1 LKDSAGRGAKAPKQR
16 GWMRA
21 VAAILL
27 CAVGF
32 LLARAPLFRETTVIV
47 DAGGCRL
54 VTDVVD
60 AGEDDAR
67 GYVILF
73 HGLAANKK
81 IMSFLARG
89 FALQGLRVFVPDLPG
104 HGRTQG
110 PFSFERA
117 EACGDLFVKQMIGRG
132 AVEAKRT
139 ILAGHSMGGAIA
151 IKVAARV
158 PVAGVVAISP
168 APMVTTY
175 GVEKSMLIFSNPPA
189 IPAHTLV
196 LSGSFEP
203 RSVRESARSLLS
215 GENAGS
221 GQYEIISGAT
231 HAGLLVRGNT
241 VAESQR
247 WAAQVLGIDGGVKIP
262 PRLPL
267 VGGVAGLIG
276 IFLLAGPFLREAL
289 GKSSLDV
296 ATQLSTGTQA
306 TGTQATSAQTQPYD
320 ALAVRKQNISVRVM
334 LEFVGVA
341 FVAILVLRFW
351 NPFGFVHLFEGDYL
365 AGFLLIAGVGLLAAH
380 YKKIGILF
388 EFNWKHLLGAA
399 FAAVVVPLLIYA
411 WLDLTLTEAW
421 ITPNRWMRFPV
432 VLLLALPFHAAE
444 ELALGPAKRTRLSKA
459 RLAYA
464 LGLRALLWGVL
475 LIGIVGLH
483 NGEILLALLAPY
495 FALFC
500 LFQRT
505 GMDVVRSSTGSA
517 LAAAIFG
524 AILLAGFSV
533 VVFPIS

>member
-1 LKDSAGRGAKAPKQR
+1 
-16 GWMRA
+16 M
-21 VAAILL
+21 AAILL
-27 CAVGF
+27 CGIGF

-60 AGEDDAR
+60 AGEDDAQ

-81 IMSFLARG
+81 IMSFLAHG
-89 FALQGLRVFVPDLPG
+89 FALEGLRVFVPDLPG

-117 EACGDLFVKQMIGRG
+117 ETCGDSFVKQMIGRG
-132 AVEAKRT
+132 AVEAKKT

-151 IKVAARV
+151 VKVAARV
-158 PVAGVVAISP
+158 PVAGVIAISP

-175 GVEKSMLIFSNPPA
+175 GIEKSMLIFTNPPP

-203 RSVRESARSLLS
+203 RSIRESARALLA

-221 GQYEIISGAT
+221 GDYEMISGAT
-231 HAGLLVRGNT
+231 HAGLLARANT

-247 WAAQVLGIDGGVKIP
+247 WAAKTLGIDTNVKIP
-262 PRLPL
+262 PRLPMF
-267 VGGVAGLIG
+267 GGFLGLTG
-276 IFLLAGPFLREAL
+276 ILLLAGPFLREAL
-289 GKSSLDV
+289 GQNSLLN
-296 ATQLSTGTQA
+296 AAQSTIGTQA
-306 TGTQATSAQTQPYD
+306 LTYD
-320 ALAVRKQNISVRVM
+320 AIAVRRQEISIRVIA
-334 LEFVGVA
+334 EFVAFAAVA
-341 FVAILVLRFW
+341 VVLLHVW

-365 AGFLLIAGVGLLAAH
+365 AGFLLITGVALLAAH
-380 YKKIGILF
+380 YKKIPALWI
-388 EFNWKHLLGAA
+388 FNWKHLVGAA

-421 ITPNRWMRFPV
+421 MTPARWLRFPA
-432 VLLLALPFHAAE
+432 VLLLVLPFHAAE
-444 ELALGPAKRTRLSKA
+444 ELALGPAMRTRLSKT

-464 LGLRALLWGVL
+464 LALRALLWGVL

-495 FALFC
+495 IAAFC
-500 LFQRT
+500 LLQRT

>member
-1 LKDSAGRGAKAPKQR
+1 
-16 GWMRA
+16 MRA

-32 LLARAPLFRETTVIV
+32 VLARAPLFRETTVIV
-47 DAGGCRL
+47 DAGGCRM

-60 AGEDDAR
+60 AGEDEAQ

-81 IMSFLARG
+81 IMSFVAQG

-104 HGRTQG
+104 HGRTPG

-117 EACGDLFVKQMIGRG
+117 ESCGDSFVKQMIARS
-132 AVEAKRT
+132 AVDAKRT

-151 IKVAARV
+151 IKVAAGV

-175 GVEKSMLIFSNPPA
+175 GIEKSMLIYTNPPP
-189 IPAHTLV
+189 IPPRTLIFNGT
-196 LSGSFEP
+196 LEP
-203 RSVRESARSLLS
+203 RSMRDSSVYLLS
-215 GENAGS
+215 GENAPTGKY
-221 GQYEIISGAT
+221 QVIPHAT
-231 HAGLLVRGNT
+231 HVGLLFDRDV

-247 WAAQVLGIDGGVKIP
+247 WAAHALGIDASVRTP
-262 PRLPL
+262 PRVPL
-267 VGGVAGLIG
+267 MGGVAGLIG

-289 GKSSLDV
+289 GQSSLFSQT
-296 ATQLSTGTQA
+296 AAARESQA
-306 TGTQATSAQTQPYD
+306 HAYD
-320 ALAVRKQNISVRVM
+320 AVAVRKQDLSIRVIA
-334 LEFVGVA
+334 EFVALA
-341 FVAILVLRFW
+341 FVAVLILKAW

-365 AGFLLIAGVGLLAAH
+365 AGFLLIAGIGLLAAH
-380 YKKIGILF
+380 YKTIATLWAFDWKQLF
-388 EFNWKHLLGAA
+388 GAA
-399 FAAVVVPLLIYA
+399 FAAVVVPLLIYS

-421 ITPNRWMRFPV
+421 MTPSRWLRFPV

-444 ELALGPAKRTRLSKA
+444 ELALGPAMRTRLSKA

-495 FALFC
+495 FGVFC

>member
-1 LKDSAGRGAKAPKQR
+1 MPDNKPNNKNDLTEKVPKR
-16 GWMRA
+16 RRWIRA

-27 CAVGF
+27 CGIGF
-32 LLARAPLFRETTVIV
+32 VLARAPLFRETTVIV

-60 AGEDDAR
+60 AGEDDAK

-81 IMSFLARG
+81 IMSFVAQG

-117 EACGDLFVKQMIGRG
+117 EKCGDSFVRQMIGRG

-151 IKVAARV
+151 VKVAARV
-158 PVAGVVAISP
+158 PVAGVIAISP

-175 GVEKSMLIFSNPPA
+175 GVQRSWLPFTNPP
-189 IPAHTLV
+189 PAPPHLLV
-196 LSGSFEP
+196 LS
-203 RSVRESARSLLS
+203 ESMAPAMLRDTARSLLS
-215 GENAGS
+215 GENAADGK
-221 GQYEIISGAT
+221 YEVIPRST
-231 HAGLLVRGNT
+231 HVSLLFNPEV
-241 VAESQR
+241 VAESQK
-247 WAAQVLGIDGGVKIP
+247 WAAQALGFDAFTKIP

-267 VGGVAGLIG
+267 VGGVMGLVG

-289 GKSSLDV
+289 GTNSVFSAIPTASKKKSE
-296 ATQLSTGTQA
+296 
-306 TGTQATSAQTQPYD
+306 QPYD
-320 ALAVRKQNISVRVM
+320 TNAVRRQEISFRVIA
-334 LEFVGVA
+334 EFVAVA
-341 FVAILVLRFW
+341 FAAVLVLRAW

-365 AGFLLIAGVGLLAAH
+365 AGFLLIAGCGLLATQ
-380 YKKIGILF
+380 YKRIPALADF
-388 EFNWKHLLGAA
+388 EVKHLIGAA

-421 ITPNRWMRFPV
+421 ITPARWLRFPI
-432 VLLLALPFHAAE
+432 VLLLAFPFHAAE
-444 ELALGPAKRTRLSKA
+444 ELALGPAMRTRLSKT

-464 LGLRALLWGVL
+464 LGLRALIWGVL
-475 LIGIVGLH
+475 LVGIIAFH

>member
-1 LKDSAGRGAKAPKQR
+1 
-16 GWMRA
+16 M
-21 VAAILL
+21 AAILL
-27 CAVGF
+27 CGIGF

-60 AGEDDAR
+60 AGQDDVQ

-81 IMSFLARG
+81 IMSFVAHG

-104 HGRTQG
+104 HGRTPG

-117 EACGDLFVKQMIGRG
+117 ETCGDSFVKQMIRRG
-132 AVEAKRT
+132 AVDAKRT

-175 GVEKSMLIFSNPPA
+175 GVEKSMLIFTNPP
-189 IPAHTLV
+189 PLSAHTLV
-196 LSGSFEP
+196 LSGSLEP
-203 RSVRESARSLLS
+203 RSVRESARYLLS
-215 GENAGS
+215 GENTATGK
-221 GQYEIISGAT
+221 YEVISRST
-231 HAGLLVRGNT
+231 HVSLLFDRDAIT
-241 VAESQR
+241 ESQR
-247 WAAQVLGIDGGVKIP
+247 WAAQTLGLDASVKTP
-262 PRLPL
+262 PRLPII
-267 VGGVAGLIG
+267 GGVAGLIG

-289 GKSSLDV
+289 GKNSPLSVSQPSLG
-296 ATQLSTGTQA
+296 AQA
-306 TGTQATSAQTQPYD
+306 LPFD
-320 ALAVRKQNISVRVM
+320 AIAVRRQDISARAIA
-334 LEFVGVA
+334 EFVAFA
-341 FVAILVLRFW
+341 FVAVLILRVW

-365 AGFLLIAGVGLLAAH
+365 AGLLLIAGVGLLAAH
-380 YKKIGILF
+380 YKKLPTLMS
-388 EFNWKHLLGAA
+388 FNAKHLVGAA

-421 ITPNRWMRFPV
+421 ITPARWLRFPA

-444 ELALGPAKRTRLSKA
+444 ELALGPAMRTRLSKT

-464 LGLRALLWGVL
+464 LALRALIWGVL
-475 LIGIVGLH
+475 LIGIVALH
-483 NGEILLALLAPY
+483 NGEILMALMAPY
-495 FALFC
+495 FGLFC

>member
-1 LKDSAGRGAKAPKQR
+1 MPDTKNDLTEKKPKQR
-16 GWMRA
+16 RWIRA
-21 VAAILL
+21 VAAIVL
-27 CAVGF
+27 CGIGF
-32 LLARAPLFRETTVIV
+32 LLARAPLFRETTVLV

-60 AGEDDAR
+60 VGEDDVQ
-67 GYVILF
+67 GYVVLF

-81 IMSFLARG
+81 VMSFIARG

-117 EACGDLFVKQMIGRG
+117 EACGDSFVRQMIGRG
-132 AVEAKRT
+132 AVEPKRT

-151 IKVAARV
+151 VKVAARV
-158 PVAGVVAISP
+158 PVAGVIAISP

-175 GVEKSMLIFSNPPA
+175 GIEKSMLVFTNPPA

-196 LSGSFEP
+196 LSGSLEP
-203 RSVRESARSLLS
+203 RSVRESARSLLA
-215 GENAGS
+215 GENAASGS
-221 GQYEIISGAT
+221 YEIISGAT
-231 HAGLLVRGNT
+231 HAGMLVRGNT

-247 WAAQVLGIDGGVKIP
+247 WAARVLGIDASVKIP
-262 PRLPL
+262 PRLPMI
-267 VGGVAGLIG
+267 GGVAGLVG
-276 IFLLAGPFLREAL
+276 IFLLAGPFLHEAL
-289 GKSSLDV
+289 GKNSLFAPAAID
-296 ATQLSTGTQA
+296 TETGTSTKKRTA
-306 TGTQATSAQTQPYD
+306 QPYD
-320 ALAVRKQNISVRVM
+320 AIAVRRQEISARVIA
-334 LEFVGVA
+334 EFVAVA
-341 FVAILVLRFW
+341 FAAVLLLRVW

-365 AGFLLIAGVGLLAAH
+365 GGFLLVAGCGLLATQ
-380 YKKIGILF
+380 YKKIPALMDF
-388 EFNWKHLLGAA
+388 KAKHLLGAA
-399 FAAVVVPLLIYA
+399 FAAVVVPLLLYA

-421 ITPNRWMRFPV
+421 ITPARWLRFPAV
-432 VLLLALPFHAAE
+432 MLLALPFHAAE
-444 ELALGPAKRTRLSKA
+444 ELALGPAMRTRLSKT

-464 LGLRALLWGVL
+464 LGLRALTWGVL
-475 LIGIVGLH
+475 LVGILSLH

>member
-1 LKDSAGRGAKAPKQR
+1 LARNAGKEQKDSSQKAPKQR
-16 GWMRA
+16 SWLRA
-21 VAAILL
+21 VAAIVL
-27 CAVGF
+27 CAIGF
-32 LLARAPLFRETTVIV
+32 FLAKAPLFRETTVIV

-60 AGEDDAR
+60 AGDDDAQ

-81 IMSFLARG
+81 IMSFIAHG

-110 PFSFERA
+110 PFSYERA
-117 EACGDLFVKQMIGRG
+117 ESCGDSFVKQMIGRG

-158 PVAGVVAISP
+158 PVAGVIAISP

-175 GVEKSMLIFSNPPA
+175 GVQRSMLPFTDPPPA
-189 IPAHTLV
+189 PPRLLV
-196 LSGSFEP
+196 MSAGLEP
-203 RSVRESARSLLS
+203 RMLRESARSLLS
-215 GENAGS
+215 GENAAS
-221 GQYEIISGAT
+221 GDYEILSGAT
-231 HAGLLVRGNT
+231 HASLLVRGNT

-247 WAAQVLGIDGGVKIP
+247 WAAKALGIDGSVKIP

-267 VGGVAGLIG
+267 VGGLMGLVG

-289 GKSSLDV
+289 GKSSLTPS
-296 ATQLSTGTQA
+296 TQQPSLGSHA
-306 TGTQATSAQTQPYD
+306 QPYD
-320 ALAVRKQNISVRVM
+320 ALAVRKQPISVAVI
-334 LEFVGVA
+334 LEFVGFA
-341 FVAILVLRFW
+341 FAAILLLRVW

-365 AGFLLIAGVGLLAAH
+365 AGFLLIAGAGLLSLQ
-380 YKKIGILF
+380 YKRIATLW
-388 EFNWKHLLGAA
+388 EVNWKHLLGAA
-399 FAAVVVPLLIYA
+399 FAAVVVPLLVYA

-421 ITPNRWMRFPV
+421 MTPTRWLRFPA
-432 VLLLALPFHAAE
+432 VLLLALPFHLAE
-444 ELALGPAKRTRLSKA
+444 ELALGPAMRTRLSKT

-500 LFQRT
+500 LLQRT

>member
-1 LKDSAGRGAKAPKQR
+1 MARKSKRQEKNPAENGPKQR
-16 GWMRA
+16 RWTRA

-47 DAGGCRL
+47 DAGGCRM

-60 AGEDDAR
+60 AGEDDAQ

-81 IMSFLARG
+81 IMAFIARG

-104 HGRTQG
+104 HGRTPG
-110 PFSFERA
+110 PFSYERA
-117 EACGDLFVKQMIGRG
+117 ASCGDSFVRQMIGRG
-132 AVEAKRT
+132 AVDGKRL

-151 IKVAARV
+151 VKVAAKV
-158 PVAGVVAISP
+158 PVAGVIAISP
-168 APMVTTY
+168 APMVTTH
-175 GVEKSMLIFSNPPA
+175 GIEKSMLIFTDPPA
-189 IPAHTLV
+189 VPPHTLV
-196 LSGSFEP
+196 LSGGLEP
-203 RSVRESARSLLS
+203 RSMRDSAKDYIS
-215 GENAGS
+215 GENAASGS
-221 GQYEIISGAT
+221 YEVISLAT
-231 HAGLLVRGNT
+231 HAGLLTRANV

-247 WAAQVLGIDGGVKIP
+247 WAAQVLGIDGSVKIP

-267 VGGVAGLIG
+267 VGGVAGLVG
-276 IFLLAGPFLREAL
+276 IFLLAGPFVREAL
-289 GKSSLDV
+289 GKSSLMPE
-296 ATQLSTGTQA
+296 
-306 TGTQATSAQTQPYD
+306 TSAAAAAAQPYD
-320 ALAVRKQNISVRVM
+320 SIAVRKQNISVRVIA
-334 LEFVGVA
+334 EFAALSV
-341 FVAILVLRFW
+341 VAILILKAW
-351 NPFGFVHLFEGDYL
+351 NPFHFVGLFEGDYL
-365 AGFLLIAGVGLLAAH
+365 AGFLLIVGIGLLAAH
-380 YKKIGILF
+380 YKKIGTLSGSD
-388 EFNWKHLLGAA
+388 WKHLLGAA
-399 FAAVVVPLLIYA
+399 FAAVVVPLLIYS

-421 ITPNRWMRFPV
+421 MTPNRWLRFPV
-432 VLLLALPFHAAE
+432 VLLLVLPFHAAE
-444 ELALGPAKRTRLSKA
+444 EQALGPAMRTRLSKT

-464 LGLRALLWGVL
+464 LGLRLIMWGVL
-475 LIGIVGLH
+475 LIGIVGLY

>member
-1 LKDSAGRGAKAPKQR
+1 LARNSGRQDEDVKDKSPKQR
-16 GWMRA
+16 SWLRA

-27 CAVGF
+27 CGIGF

-60 AGEDDAR
+60 AGEDDAQ

-81 IMSFLARG
+81 IMSFVARG
-89 FALQGLRVFVPDLPG
+89 FALEGLRVFVPDLPG

-117 EACGDLFVKQMIGRG
+117 ETCGDSFVKQMIGRG
-132 AVEAKRT
+132 AVDPKRT

-151 IKVAARV
+151 IQVAARV

-175 GVEKSMLIFSNPPA
+175 GVQRSWLPFTDPPA
-189 IPAHTLV
+189 APPHLLV
-196 LSGSFEP
+196 LS
-203 RSVRESARSLLS
+203 ESMAPAMLRDTARSLLS
-215 GENAGS
+215 GANSVNGKYDVIPRS
-221 GQYEIISGAT
+221 T
-231 HAGLLVRGNT
+231 HVSLLFNPEV

-247 WAAQVLGIDGGVKIP
+247 WAAQALGIDASVKIP
-262 PRLPL
+262 PRLPMI
-267 VGGVAGLIG
+267 GGFLGLIG

-289 GKSSLDV
+289 GKNSLNTGRSSTDAQAPAHDAIAVRRQDV
-296 ATQLSTGTQA
+296 SVGVIAEFIA
-306 TGTQATSAQTQPYD
+306 F
-320 ALAVRKQNISVRVM
+320 ALAAV
-334 LEFVGVA
+334 L
-341 FVAILVLRFW
+341 ILRAW

-365 AGFLLIAGVGLLAAH
+365 AGFLLITGIGLLGAH
-380 YKKIGILF
+380 IKKIRTLWDL
-388 EFNWKHLLGAA
+388 NWKHQLGAA

-421 ITPNRWMRFPV
+421 MTPARWLRFPV

-444 ELALGPAKRTRLSKA
+444 ELALGPAMRTRLNKT

-464 LGLRALLWGVL
+464 LMLRALMWGVL
-475 LIGIVGLH
+475 LVGIVGLH
-483 NGEILLALLAPY
+483 NGVILLALLAPY

-517 LAAAIFG
+517 IAAAIFG

>member
-1 LKDSAGRGAKAPKQR
+1 MAGKEKARKQR
-16 GWMRA
+16 SWLRA

-27 CAVGF
+27 CAIGF
-32 LLARAPLFRETTVIV
+32 LFARAPLFRETTVIV

-60 AGEDDAR
+60 AGEDDAQ

-81 IMSFLARG
+81 IMSFVARG
-89 FALQGLRVFVPDLPG
+89 FALEGLRVFVPDLPG

-117 EACGDLFVKQMIGRG
+117 ETCGDSFVKQMIGRG

-151 IKVAARV
+151 IKVASRV
-158 PVAGVVAISP
+158 PVAGVIAISP

-175 GVEKSMLIFSNPPA
+175 GVEKSMLIFTNPP
-189 IPAHTLV
+189 PLPPHTLV
-196 LSGSFEP
+196 LSGSIEP
-203 RSVRESARSLLS
+203 RSVRESAQSLVA
-215 GENAGS
+215 GENAAS
-221 GQYEIISGAT
+221 GKYEIIPHAT
-231 HAGLLVRGNT
+231 HAGVLTDRDV

-247 WAAQVLGIDGGVKIP
+247 WAAQALGIDATVKIP
-262 PRLPL
+262 PRLPMIGGFLGL
-267 VGGVAGLIG
+267 VG

-289 GKSSLDV
+289 GKNSLLSAGPSSTD
-296 ATQLSTGTQA
+296 
-306 TGTQATSAQTQPYD
+306 AQEPAYD
-320 ALAVRKQNISVRVM
+320 AIAVRRQVVSVRVIA
-334 LEFVGVA
+334 EFAA
-341 FVAILVLRFW
+341 FAFAAVLILQAW
-351 NPFGFVHLFEGDYL
+351 NPFGFVHLFQGDYL
-365 AGFLLIAGVGLLAAH
+365 TGFLLIAGVALLAAH
-380 YKKIGILF
+380 YKKIPTLWS
-388 EFNWKHLLGAA
+388 FNWKHLLGAT

-421 ITPNRWMRFPV
+421 ITPARWLRFPAV
-432 VLLLALPFHAAE
+432 VLLVLPFHVAE
-444 ELALGPAKRTRLSKA
+444 ELALGPAMRTRLSKT

-464 LGLRALLWGVL
+464 LGLRALMWVVL
-475 LIGIVGLH
+475 LIGIIGLH

-495 FALFC
+495 IAAFC

-533 VVFPIS
+533 VVFPIN

>member
-1 LKDSAGRGAKAPKQR
+1 VTQKAPTRPPKQR
-16 GWMRA
+16 RWIRA
-21 VAAILL
+21 VAAIVL
-27 CAVGF
+27 CGIGF

-60 AGEDDAR
+60 AGEDDAQ

-81 IMSFLARG
+81 IMSFIAQG

-104 HGRTQG
+104 HGRTPG

-117 EACGDLFVKQMIGRG
+117 ETCGDSFVKQMIGRG
-132 AVEAKRT
+132 AVDPKRT
-139 ILAGHSMGGAIA
+139 ILAGHSMGGSIA

-158 PVAGVVAISP
+158 SVAGVIAISP

-175 GVEKSMLIFSNPPA
+175 GVEKSMLIFTNPPP

-196 LSGSFEP
+196 LSGSLEP
-203 RSVRESARSLLS
+203 RSIRESARYLLS
-215 GENAGS
+215 GENAAS
-221 GQYEIISGAT
+221 GKYEVISYAT
-231 HAGLLVRGNT
+231 HAGMLLNRNV

-247 WAAQVLGIDGGVKIP
+247 WAAQPLGIDASVKIP

-267 VGGVAGLIG
+267 IGGVAGLIG

-289 GKSSLDV
+289 GKSSLPSV
-296 ATQLSTGTQA
+296 AQGSSAGQA
-306 TGTQATSAQTQPYD
+306 QAYD
-320 ALAVRKQNISVRVM
+320 AMAVRRQDISVRVIA
-334 LEFVGVA
+334 EFVAFA
-341 FVAILVLRFW
+341 FVAVLILRVW

-380 YKKIGILF
+380 YKKIATLWD
-388 EFNWKHLLGAA
+388 FNGKHLIGAA

-421 ITPNRWMRFPV
+421 ITPARWLRFPA

-444 ELALGPAKRTRLSKA
+444 ELALGPAMRTRQSKT

-464 LGLRALLWGVL
+464 LVLRAVMWGVL
-475 LIGIVGLH
+475 LMGIAALH

-495 FALFC
+495 VALFC

>member
-1 LKDSAGRGAKAPKQR
+1 LARNSGRPDKESKDVKAKAPKDR
-16 GWMRA
+16 RWVRA

-47 DAGGCRL
+47 DAGGCRM

-60 AGEDDAR
+60 AGEDDAQ

-81 IMSFLARG
+81 IMSFVAQG
-89 FALQGLRVFVPDLPG
+89 FALEGLRAFVPDLPG
-104 HGRTQG
+104 HGRTPG
-110 PFSFERA
+110 PFSYERA
-117 EACGDLFVKQMIGRG
+117 ETCGDSFVKQMIRRGGVDGR
-132 AVEAKRT
+132 RL

-151 IKVAARV
+151 VKVAARV
-158 PVAGVVAISP
+158 PVAGVIAISP

-175 GVEKSMLIFSNPPA
+175 GIEKSMLIFTDPPA
-189 IPAHTLV
+189 IPAHTIILNGT
-196 LSGSFEP
+196 LEP
-203 RSVRESARSLLS
+203 QSMRDSSRYLLA
-215 GENAGS
+215 GENAAS
-221 GQYEIISGAT
+221 GKYEVIPHAT
-231 HAGLLVRGNT
+231 HVSLLYSPEVI
-241 VAESQR
+241 AEMQR
-247 WAAQVLGIDGGVKIP
+247 WAAQALGIEAGAKVP

-267 VGGVAGLIG
+267 VGGFAGLIG
-276 IFLLAGPFLREAL
+276 IFLLAGPFIREAL
-289 GKSSLDV
+289 GKSSL
-296 ATQLSTGTQA
+296 LSVPPAEGDAQA
-306 TGTQATSAQTQPYD
+306 HAFD
-320 ALAVRKQNISVRVM
+320 AIAVRKQEISVRVIV
-334 LEFVGVA
+334 EFVAIA
-341 FVAILVLRFW
+341 FVAILILKAW

-380 YKKIGILF
+380 YKKIPTLQDS
-388 EFNWKHLLGAA
+388 NWKHLLGAA

-421 ITPNRWMRFPV
+421 VTPARWARFPA

-444 ELALGPAKRTRLSKA
+444 ELALGPAMRTRLSKT

-464 LGLRALLWGVL
+464 LGLRLLTWGVL

-495 FALFC
+495 FAVFC

>member
-1 LKDSAGRGAKAPKQR
+1 
-16 GWMRA
+16 MRA
-21 VAAILL
+21 GAAILL

-32 LLARAPLFRETTVIV
+32 LLARAPLFRETTVVV

-60 AGEDDAR
+60 AGEDDAQ

-81 IMSFLARG
+81 VMAFVARG

-110 PFSFERA
+110 PFSYERA
-117 EACGDLFVKQMIGRG
+117 ESCGDSFVKQMIGRG
-132 AVEAKRT
+132 AVEAKRLV
-139 ILAGHSMGGAIA
+139 LAGHSMGGAIA

-158 PVAGVVAISP
+158 PVAGVIAISP
-168 APMVTTY
+168 APMVPTY
-175 GVEKSMLIFSNPPA
+175 GIEKSMLIFSNPPP
-189 IPAHTLV
+189 IPAHALV
-196 LSGSFEP
+196 LSGSLEP
-203 RSVRESARSLLS
+203 RSIRESARSLLS

-247 WAAQVLGIDGGVKIP
+247 WAARVLGIDASVKIP

-276 IFLLAGPFLREAL
+276 IFLLAGPFIREAL
-289 GKSSLDV
+289 GKSSLVGVGAAADGSV
-296 ATQLSTGTQA
+296 A
-306 TGTQATSAQTQPYD
+306 QPYD
-320 ALAVRKQNISVRVM
+320 AVAVRKQNISVLVIA
-334 LEFVGVA
+334 EYVGFALLAVL
-341 FVAILVLRFW
+341 ILKTW
-351 NPFGFVHLFEGDYL
+351 NPFGFVHLFEGDYF
-365 AGFLLIAGVGLLAAH
+365 AGFLLISGVGLLAAQ
-380 YKKIGILF
+380 YKRIATLWD
-388 EFNWKHLLGAA
+388 FNWKHLVGAA

-421 ITPNRWMRFPV
+421 ITPNRWLRFPA
-432 VLLLALPFHAAE
+432 VLLLAVPFHAAE
-444 ELALGPAKRTRLSKA
+444 ELALGPAMRTRLSKT

-464 LGLRALLWGVL
+464 LGLRALVWGVL
-475 LIGIVGLH
+475 LIGIVGMH

-505 GMDVVRSSTGSA
+505 GMDVVRSCTGSA